1 MESSAT
7 LAQRIDALLPQTQCT
22 RCSYPACRDYAN
34 AIAAE
39 VADINQCPPGGARGI
54 ELLAQLLGRQAKPLN
69 PNNGIEKPREIAVI
83 DEEICIGCTKC
94 IQACPVDAIVGAA
107 KVMHTI
113 IVAECSGCELCIA
126 PCPVDCID
134 MVPANDRRAALQLAP
149 QYRERYETHSARIA
163 RAAAEATEEVAQRKA
178 TVESANAVGDA
189 VARARARKA
198 ARGNA
203 M

>member
-1 MESSAT
+1 MDSSET

-22 RCSYPACRDYAN
+22 RCGYPACRDYAN
-34 AIAAE
+34 AIATDG
-39 VADINQCPPGGARGI
+39 ADINQCPPGGARGI
-54 ELLAQLLGRQAKPLN
+54 DLLAQLLGRQVKPLN
-69 PNNGIEKPREIAVI
+69 PANGIEKPREIAVI

-94 IQACPVDAIVGAA
+94 IQACPVDAILGAA

-113 IVAECSGCELCIA
+113 VVAECSGCELCIA

-134 MVPANDRRAALQLAP
+134 MIPANDNRNALQLAP
-149 QYRERYETHSARIA
+149 HFRERYETHLARIA
-163 RAAAEATEEVAQRKA
+163 SETVEAADAVAQRKA
-178 TVESANAVGDA
+178 TVESASAVGDA

-203 M
+203 S